1 MAAKVVD
8 VGIVLG
14 SASDW
19 PLVSPAAVL
28 LKEWGIAFEV
38 VVASAHRAPKRVQ
51 AYARDAAARG
61 IKVIIAVAGMAA
73 HLAGV
78 LAAETTLPVIGVP
91 MPGSHLN
98 GLDSLLS
105 TVQMPAGV
113 PVATMAVG
121 AAGAKNAAIFA
132 AQILALGDPRLQE
145 RLKRHKEELEARWPS
160 RRTRSRP
167 SIAVATEVAFLQYPG
182 AFFMEN
188 GSWMPAFTPFRNGA

>member
-19 PLVSPAAVL
+19 PQVEPAAVL

-61 IKVIIAVAGMAA
+61 LKVIIAVAGMAA

-91 MPGSHLN
+91 MPGSHLQRP
-98 GLDSLLS
+98 GQS
-105 TVQMPAGV
+105 VV
-113 PVATMAVG
+113 HG
-121 AAGAKNAAIFA
+121 ADARGGARGHHGRGRGRGQKRRH
-132 AQILALGDPRLQE
+132 LCRPDPGPR
-145 RLKRHKEELEARWPS
+145 
-160 RRTRSRP
+160 
-167 SIAVATEVAFLQYPG
+167 
-182 AFFMEN
+182 
-188 GSWMPAFTPFRNGA
+188 